1 MTSDAQFDLQSP
13 APQVESG
20 SRRRERCSRKL
31 STKHQYDL
39 HQRARSG
46 KTAAIWT
53 HNFANR
59 RNWGNWGLHL
69 DISEFIV
76 RARRRSPRLG
86 QMSRI
91 FRDKLAAY
99 ADYHRDA
106 RNCAMHVVGNPI
118 LFLAAVL
125 PPSLLSVTVFGV
137 QTNVAVLLVIP
148 ALILWIVF
156 DVGIGLAIVGVA
168 IPLLFAA
175 AMIASH
181 AGVAWVWTITGGLI
195 VTGWALQIVGHSLF
209 EHRRPAL
216 LDNPI
221 HMLISPMFVFAKLF
235 IALGFRRDLAAV
247 LHKPSQQ
254 MSCDSSLYQRDGWAD
269 SGQYP

>member
-1 MTSDAQFDLQSP
+1 MRIRRTVSTPQEECLPVYTAVVAARGVREYRAQ
-13 APQVESG
+13 
-20 SRRRERCSRKL
+20 
-31 STKHQYDL
+31 KHQYDL
-39 HQRARSG
+39 HQRAKSG

-53 HNFANR
+53 HKFVIGGTGVA
-59 RNWGNWGLHL
+59 LAIL

-76 RARRRSPRLG
+76 RARRRLPRLG
-86 QMSRI
+86 HMNRI
-91 FRDKLAAY
+91 FRHQLAAY

-106 RNCAMHVVGNPI
+106 YNCAMHVVGNPI

-221 HMLISPMFVFAKLF
+221 HMLISPMFIFAKLF
-235 IALGFRRDLAAV
+235 IALGFRRDLATV

-254 MSCDSSLYQRDGWAD
+254 MSCDSSLYQREGWAD